1 MKSYV
6 IGPYEDKKS
15 QVDLAAQASRIINLH
30 RKVGFKQS

>member
-1 MKSYV
+1 MISYV

-15 QVDLAAQASRIINLH
+15 QVDLAQASRIINLH